1 MATLPKKVLFAVS
14 REDRQADVLEASWL
28 PFAFRMT
35 VESILERINQKSFR
49 PIALETVDKTWIK
62 VDREADI
69 FIYDRMETA
78 CVVILDPMRRKFVFT
93 PEQISAIETR

>member
-1 MATLPKKVLFAVS
+1 MLKLPDSRFAAL
-14 REDRQADVLEASWL
+14 DPASC
-28 PFAFRMT
+28 PCFGIRMT
-35 VESILERINQKSFR
+35 VESILERINQKPFR
-49 PIALETVDKTWIK
+49 PIALETVDRTWIK

-78 CVVILDPMRRKFVFT
+78 CVVIFDPMRRKFVFT